1 MTAFYIFAGA
11 REEALA
17 REAILGGMGEEKIR
31 AARVTTFATKYGLAM
46 ALYRIAV
53 LASLGIFLLFYEM
66 AVVNFLF
73 QEENVSL
80 SGSVALLSREEL
92 GRYAV
97 WKDSALEDVW
107 NMTGRVFSLLSLL

>member
-17 REAILGGMGEEKIR
+17 REAILGGAGADEIH

-73 QEENVSL
+73 QEDDVKLVGGVTSL
-80 SGSVALLSREEL
+80 SRDKLKH
-92 GRYAV
+92 YAV
-97 WKDSALEDVW
+97 LEDSALEEVW
-107 NMTGRVFSLLSLL
+107 NATGRVLI